1 MKTIANAMLLLLA
14 VVLAGCSRGDGSSAK
29 NLPVVVWST
38 FPPTNSYRHL
48 EHLTNL
54 VQKAN
59 ALIATNP
66 SALFGARG
74 RMWFPRSLPRNSPLR
89 ELLGIPQ
96 DKAATIYWAMSSD
109 RHFITIN
116 SPNSIQRF
124 GVIRTDIGE
133 THVDSCYDVEALY
146 SLSEMEWKLRQVVGT
161 RNKALKLFGGGLPT
175 SPSPEQLQAK
185 KAIAE
190 ALLLPTDAK
199 VYIAAGAPG
208 GSNLGQGYLT
218 VFISATNGDSEDV
231 ARADYGSGGIFGA
244 ILRDFRLIKSPNYGF
259 SDLKL
264 WSAWTNV
271 NSQGFLLDMD
281 GFPYPNG
288 PTTSFLMHT
297 NSVN

>member
-1 MKTIANAMLLLLA
+1 MKTFANAILLLLA
-14 VVLAGCSRGDGSSAK
+14 VVLGGCSRGDGGSAK
-29 NLPVVVWST
+29 NLPVVVWSS

-74 RMWFPRSLPRNSPLR
+74 RMWFPSSLPKNSPLR

-96 DKAATIYWAMSSD
+96 GEAATVYWAASSD
-109 RHFITIN
+109 HSFITIN
-116 SPNSIQRF
+116 SPHSIQRF

-146 SLSEMEWKLRQVVGT
+146 SISEMEWRLRKVVGT
-161 RNKALKLFGGGLPT
+161 RNKALNLFGGGLPK

-190 ALLLPTDAK
+190 ALLLPIGAK
-199 VYIAAGAPG
+199 VYITASAPG
-208 GSNLGQGYLT
+208 GSNRGQGYLT
-218 VFISATNGDSEDV
+218 VFTSTTNGDSEDV
-231 ARADYGSGGIFGA
+231 AHVNYGSIGIMRG
-244 ILRDFRLIKSPNYGF
+244 ILSQIRLTSPNYGF

-271 NSQGFLLDMD
+271 NSRGFLLDTD
-281 GFPYPNG
+281 GFPYPK
-288 PTTSFLMHT
+288 TSST
-297 NSVN
+297 NFETRTGGAN